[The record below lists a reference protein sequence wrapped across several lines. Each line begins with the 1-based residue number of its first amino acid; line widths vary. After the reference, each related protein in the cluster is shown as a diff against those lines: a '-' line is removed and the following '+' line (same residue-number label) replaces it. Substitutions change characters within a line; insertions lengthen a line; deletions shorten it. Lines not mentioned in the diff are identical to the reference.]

1 MTSTATECG
10 TVDIFQPNGVDDD
23 GLANILLSPRRKEP
37 VLVDGTMFLRPSMAT
52 SCGSKAGLPRARR
65 SG

>member
-52 SCGSKAGLPRARR
+52 SCGS
-65 SG
+65 